1 MARLFISFYL
11 FIALSLIGL
20 AALLNSVFFNDS
32 DAAGESFAPLI
43 HTLQQIRQHE
53 PNAFYERVQQAGWEH
68 ALITRSALALSPSLQ
83 QQLQR
88 DDYLLVHDERDA
100 VQVYFRVNN
109 DALLR
114 VQLRASEQ
122 TDASLWLYSS
132 VFFLVLAGLIG
143 IWLWPLWRD
152 LTALKVSAESL
163 QPDGSLS
170 AFTVRPG
177 SALAP
182 IATAFNALCHQVK
195 DLLQTQRELTGAV
208 AHEWRTPLARM
219 KFVLASQVSSERW
232 RDLQHDVNELE
243 TLVQEMLDYASA
255 QSTIPELN
263 FGAIPVAALLRQTR
277 EKLLLPPRL
286 QFDCDES
293 SAQLCGDGY
302 FAERALIN
310 ILANAIRHAHSR
322 VKVSVESHDKEVWI
336 VCDDDGA
343 GVAQC
348 DRERIFEAFY
358 RPDSGR
364 HRERGGAGLGL
375 AIVKRIQQW
384 HDGRCW
390 VESSPLGGARFILTY
405 RIPD

>member
-88 DDYLLVHDERDA
+88 DNYLLVHDERDA

-219 KFVLASQVSSERW
+219 KFALANDVNETRW
-232 RDLQHDVNELE
+232 HDLNKDVNELE
-243 TLVQEMLDYASA
+243 QLVQEMLDYASMETA
-255 QSTIPELN
+255 TPELN
-263 FGAIPVAALLRQTR
+263 FGTIPVHDLLQQVSA
-277 EKLLLPPRL
+277 RL
-286 QFDCDES
+286 QSTSDKTINIAP
-293 SAQLCGDGY
+293 SAIEFSADAH
-302 FAERALIN
+302 FIERAVQN
-310 ILANAIRHAHSR
+310 IVSNALRYTNT
-322 VKVSVESHDKEVWI
+322 KVRLSAVELDNTIHI
-336 VCDDDGA
+336 LCDDDGP
-343 GVAQC
+343 GVPESE
-348 DRERIFEAFY
+348 RERIFDAFY
-358 RPDSGR
+358 RPDTSR
-364 HRERGGAGLGL
+364 DRRRGGAGLGL
-375 AIVKRIQQW
+375 AIVKRIQRW
-384 HDGRCW
+384 HDGDCW
-390 VESSPLGGARFILTY
+390 VEASPLGGARFVLRY
-405 RIPD
+405 LK